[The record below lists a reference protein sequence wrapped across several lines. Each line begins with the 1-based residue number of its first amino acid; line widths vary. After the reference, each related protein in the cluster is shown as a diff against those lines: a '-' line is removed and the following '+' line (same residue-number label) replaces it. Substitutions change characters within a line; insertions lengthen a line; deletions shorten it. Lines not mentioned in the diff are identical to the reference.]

1 MNYSIAFRNL
11 PFEPDRRQVVYVEN
25 QYDEYIN
32 AIIKSHYEQL
42 KRTFAMA
49 HLEFVYLPMFFND
62 EETKEKVLYY
72 APYLTTDILEKA
84 ELRSSYLLGYMSL
97 VKNREKIAPSF
108 LYAPK
113 KEGDEWV
120 YLGLTINLPGTN
132 DRDSFQWLERAVLG
146 IADQLFAV
154 SRYQRRYDVDLEA
167 CTPLPDDEQR
177 VIKPSRSKR
186 ATTPNQW
193 WMMRKRFHLSKE
205 IVPDDDF
212 CFEESAEPTLPRL
225 DEIGE
230 EDVRDTLEELE
241 RNIEKLRLWGIPLSA
256 LVEFVAKH
264 ETVSRLL
271 ITDDY
276 SIFLPDYNNLEVK
289 MGPFYKAVY
298 CLFINHPEGIVLQL
312 LEDHHRELVNYYL
325 QTTRK
330 TELTPRMADTIR
342 RLEHPVD
349 SSIHYTLS
357 RINFYFRETIDEHL
371 AKHYYIVGKPGEP
384 YKVALDRNLIVFDDD
399 EDFEEKGGV
408 EE

>member
-42 KRTFAMA
+42 KWTFAMA

-84 ELRSSYLLGYMSL
+84 ELRSSYLLGYMSH

-120 YLGLTINLPGTN
+120 YLGLPINLPATN

-154 SRYQRRYDVDLEA
+154 SRYQRRYDMDIEA
-167 CTPLPDDEQR
+167 CTPL
-177 VIKPSRSKR
+177 
-186 ATTPNQW
+186 
-193 WMMRKRFHLSKE
+193 
-205 IVPDDDF
+205 PDDDF

-399 EDFEEKGGV
+399 EDFEEERSKEVKGV
-408 EE
+408 KEVKE